1 MWPIS
6 GPILIHASLGVFFR
20 VSVLIYNGST
30 YWLTALEQGQLL
42 LLQKFNR
49 SSRQTCLPML
59 LKEVKYSPLS
69 SERNDEIGMDFVMY
83 LSVMV
88 CGKKNKF
95 FFFWWKN
102 PFFDGKILCGEY
114 LCSY

>member
-6 GPILIHASLGVFFR
+6 GPILIQASLGVFFR

-59 LKEVKYSPLS
+59 LKKVKYSPLS
-69 SERNDEIGMDFVMY
+69 SERNDEIGMDFVIPIQ
-83 LSVMV
+83 LGCVARRIS
-88 CGKKNKF
+88 F
-95 FFFWWKN
+95 FFLVEKS
-102 PFFDGKILCGEY
+102 FFFCGEY